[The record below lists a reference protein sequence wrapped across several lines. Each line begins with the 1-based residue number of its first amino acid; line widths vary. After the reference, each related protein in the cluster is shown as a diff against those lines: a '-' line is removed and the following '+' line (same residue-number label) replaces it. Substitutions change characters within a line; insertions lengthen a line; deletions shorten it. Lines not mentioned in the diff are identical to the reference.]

1 MSSLTDQKIEKFTT
15 ILKSLGYSKNVNYNA
30 IKAVIETPELKSF
43 FDWFN
48 THANDEE
55 NIWLITNEQLELFQH
70 KVSKGQVI
78 WDLNKLVETNNLIN
92 NSFDAVQS
100 EHQQDDYENITT
112 DTDLES
118 ENKLI
123 EKEIQLLSEQ
133 LTNKRSRKDFLSQK
147 LISLK
152 SEQTNI
158 DLMTVKLNKK
168 MTSCNLVTISQ
179 SIETCLNKFQDLI
192 GTDEKY
198 QTQINNDLNKIE
210 SNLNEYLTN
219 EKCLFDQLLNK
230 MFLKFEYDHIEKS
243 IKLTESNE
251 IKNIL
256 NLTKSTESKVAGDIL
271 NNINYDK
278 IEKILK
284 QCVKYYPKLVQDW
297 FMAKV
302 KLEID
307 KCENREMH
315 KILENK
321 SEFFEYSQSQLE
333 QDTQL
338 RSNLEQKTKQIL
350 EKHHT
355 LIKQIEST
363 NKRAVSLLDKYSNLK
378 STKIIENDMK
388 KKQIELNLFL
398 NKQDKLCA
406 FLENQ
411 LARLELVNGHLVEKL
426 NEMNSFKHLLL
437 ELIKQK
443 SNFRSTTNNKTNNNN
458 INLSNMSFTNLLSS
472 TSISTP
478 TKMTN
483 PRLNNVSMISES
495 TSMTFIHLI
504 NQLLI
509 SILTSFKTDKLSQ
522 KYIKLNKPVSVCFS
536 ENLNAFFDVYESIC
550 LNIEK
555 TQSNN
560 HSITVD
566 LMQLIDASIRYL
578 YFSMGDDLN
587 KKKNKLTTVECLEKP
602 FRSLEI
608 KLNSLEEN
616 VALNVF
622 SKIKKNKEKFKSNK
636 LEELRRN
643 FFVLFFNNPH
653 LVESVIENLNLIL

>member
-158 DLMTVKLNKK
+158 DLMTVKLDKK

-179 SIETCLNKFQDLI
+179 SIEACLNKFQDLI

-350 EKHHT
+350 DKHHT

-622 SKIKKNKEKFKSNK
+622 SKIKKNQFSACSK
-636 LEELRRN
+636 N
-643 FFVLFFNNPH
+643 F
-653 LVESVIENLNLIL
+653 E

>member
-1 MSSLTDQKIEKFTT
+1 MSSLTDQKIEKFTN
-15 ILKSLGYSKNVNYNA
+15 ILKSFGYSKNVNYNA

-55 NIWLITNEQLELFQH
+55 NICLITNEQLELFQH
-70 KVSKGQVI
+70 KLSKGQVI
-78 WDLNKLVETNNLIN
+78 WDLNKLIETNNLIN
-92 NSFDAVQS
+92 NSFDAFQS
-100 EHQQDDYENITT
+100 EQDDYEKITT
-112 DTDLES
+112 DTDLEH
-118 ENKLI
+118 ENESI

-133 LTNKRSRKDFLSQK
+133 LTKKRNRKDFFTQK

-152 SEQTNI
+152 SEQTNV
-158 DLMTVKLNKK
+158 DLMTVKLDKK

-219 EKCLFDQLLNK
+219 EKCLFDQLVNK

-256 NLTKSTESKVAGDIL
+256 NLTKSTESKASAL

-355 LIKQIEST
+355 LIKQIESA

-406 FLENQ
+406 LLENQ
-411 LARLELVNGHLVEKL
+411 LARLELVNEHLVKKL

-443 SNFRSTTNNKTNNNN
+443 TNFVSTNNNKIN
-458 INLSNMSFTNLLSS
+458 SNNLSNMSFTNLLSS

-478 TKMTN
+478 TKMSNNTK
-483 PRLNNVSMISES
+483 LNNVSMISES
-495 TSMTFIHLI
+495 TYLTFIHLI

-522 KYIKLNKPVSVCFS
+522 KYIKLNKSVSVCFS
-536 ENLNAFFDVYESIC
+536 ENLNAFFNVYESIC

-560 HSITVD
+560 HSITMD
-566 LMQLIDASIRYL
+566 LMQLIDASIKYL
-578 YFSMGDDLN
+578 YFLNDLS
-587 KKKNKLTTVECLEKP
+587 KKNKLTTIECIEKP

-608 KLNSLEEN
+608 QLNSLEEN

-636 LEELRRN
+636 LEQLRRN

-653 LVESVIENLNLIL
+653 LVDSVIENLNLIL

>member
-55 NIWLITNEQLELFQH
+55 NLWLITNEQLELFQH

-158 DLMTVKLNKK
+158 DLMTVKLDKK

-350 EKHHT
+350 DKHHT

-443 SNFRSTTNNKTNNNN
+443 SNFRSTTNNKSNNNN

-622 SKIKKNKEKFKSNK
+622 SKIKKNIS
-636 LEELRRN
+636 
-643 FFVLFFNNPH
+643 
-653 LVESVIENLNLIL
+653 S